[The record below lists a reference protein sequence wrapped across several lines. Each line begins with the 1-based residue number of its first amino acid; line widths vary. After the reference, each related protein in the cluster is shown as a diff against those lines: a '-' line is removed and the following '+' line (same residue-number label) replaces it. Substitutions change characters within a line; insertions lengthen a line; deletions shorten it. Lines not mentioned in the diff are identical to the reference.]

1 MHRDQAQQHLE
12 AERQRLQGVRDAALG
27 LVGGAQ
33 ESEAHE
39 LSAADQHPAEHA
51 SETLE
56 RELDTTVVQRV
67 QAELAEVEA
76 ALARIEGGSYGRCE
90 VCGAEIP
97 EGRLEAMPAAR
108 FCLDDQARTE
118 RGQR

>member
-56 RELDTTVVQRV
+56 RELDADER
-67 QAELAEVEA
+67 ALLHK
-76 ALARIEGGSYGRCE
+76 ALALLSR
-90 VCGAEIP
+90 VAD
-97 EGRLEAMPAAR
+97 A
-108 FCLDDQARTE
+108 
-118 RGQR
+118 